1 VLLVRKVVRVLK
13 ASIVYQVLLVLKAWQ
28 ALKVLRAH
36 KDPLAPKA
44 LLVHKVSTVY
54 PVFQALKVSQEHKDH
69 RAHKV

>member
-1 VLLVRKVVRVLK
+1 
-13 ASIVYQVLLVLKAWQ
+13 VLKAWQ